1 MGWSGREEVA
11 IRRTSKSDLETSR
24 YARQTC
30 ERRHGIDMES
40 GHVKQK
46 GIGRRYGHWSSASST
61 ASALGISEAA
71 TISL

>member
-1 MGWSGREEVA
+1 
-11 IRRTSKSDLETSR
+11 
-24 YARQTC
+24 
-30 ERRHGIDMES
+30 MES

-46 GIGRRYGHWSSASST
+46 GIGRRYGHWSSTSST